1 MNAAASYQADEAA
14 LGDCLVG
21 TRGALLPCE
30 QLKRLVLK
38 GESERWT
45 LTLDMCRSAS
55 RSQARVERIL
65 IEIP

>member
-45 LTLDMCRSAS
+45 LTLDMCRSVS
-55 RSQARVERIL
+55 RSSRVERIQM
-65 IEIP
+65 EIP

>member
-1 MNAAASYQADEAA
+1 M
-14 LGDCLVG
+14 G

-30 QLKRLVLK
+30 LLKRLVLEV
-38 GESERWT
+38 ESERWT
-45 LTLDMCRSAS
+45 LTLDMCRSVS